1 MSVSG
6 ESQIEQARARWQL
19 LVTRIEEARSR
30 YYQHDAPT
38 ISDEEYDSAFR
49 ELMELETKFPQ
60 LQTADSPTQSVGGTT
75 SEMFEPVEHLVRMY
89 SLDNV
94 FSEIELTDWAARI
107 ERGLDAQPEYLCELK
122 VDGLAVDIVYER
134 GRLKSLATRGD
145 GRVGEDVTF
154 NVQFM
159 PCIPAQLDGTKVA
172 APDLLEVRGEV
183 YFAVADFEELNREQN
198 DRGLPAFANPRNA
211 AAGTLRQRTD
221 RRIEAVSEARAK
233 SRESTIARAQS
244 EFDQAIARL
253 RRLRLVVH
261 GVGATSG
268 FEPAKQSE
276 AYEALSRWGLPVSAH
291 TRVVEGGQAV
301 ADYITHWGE
310 HRHDIDHEI
319 DGVVVKVDAFTQQR
333 MLGETSRAPR
343 WAIAYKYPPEVVRTR
358 LLDIEVNVGRTGR
371 VTPFAIMEPVRVAGT
386 TVQMAT
392 LHNAQ
397 EVQRKGVLI
406 GDMVFLRKAGEIIPE
421 VLGPVVELRDGSERP
436 FVMPTRCPSC
446 GSELRPQKEGDVDI
460 RCLNRQGCPA
470 QVRGR
475 LELIGARNG
484 LDVEGLGEKAAA
496 ALINDAILSNEAGLF
511 SLTADDL
518 RRSDFFTRAGSDGTR
533 ALTANA
539 ERLLENLQRAKA
551 QPLWRVLVSLSIRH
565 VGPTAA
571 QALAREFGDMWAI
584 ADADVDAL
592 ASVDG
597 VGAVIAESVKEWF
610 AQDWQRD
617 IVRAW
622 DAADVRMREERSTAV
637 VSGPLSGLTLV
648 ITGTLPGYTRDG
660 ATDAAQSAGAK
671 VAGSVSKK
679 TDYVIAGENAGSK
692 LAKAESLG
700 VPVLDAAAFER
711 LLKGGPSAL

>member
-1 MSVSG
+1 MAEAELSRARGRWLELVAVV
-6 ESQIEQARARWQL
+6 EQAR
-19 LVTRIEEARSR
+19 TR
-30 YYQHDAPT
+30 YYQHDTPT
-38 ISDEEYDSAFR
+38 ISDEEYDAAFR
-49 ELMELETKFPQ
+49 ELIELEARHPQ
-60 LQTADSPTQSVGGTT
+60 LQTADSPTQSVGGGK
-75 SEMFEPVEHLVRMY
+75 SEMFEPVEHLLRMY
-89 SLDNV
+89 SLDNA
-94 FSEIELTDWAARI
+94 FSAQELDEWTARV
-107 ERGLDAQPEYLCELK
+107 ERDLDAQPDYLCELK

-145 GRVGEDVTF
+145 GRVGEDVTY

-159 PCIPAQLDGTKVA
+159 PGIPTGLDATHTP
-172 APDLLEVRGEV
+172 APELLEVRGEV
-183 YFAVADFEELNREQN
+183 YFPIADFDDLNREQN

-221 RRIEAVSEARAK
+221 RRIEALSQAQDK
-233 SRESTIARAQS
+233 GRESTIARTS
-244 EFDQAIARL
+244 SDLEQAKARL

-261 GVGATSG
+261 GVGATRG
-268 FEPAKQSE
+268 FEASTQSA
-276 AYEALSRWGLPVSAH
+276 AYDALARWGLPVSPY
-291 TRVVEGGQAV
+291 TRVVAGGAAV
-301 ADYITHWGE
+301 ADYIAHWGE

-319 DGVVVKVDAFTQQR
+319 DGVVVKVDTFTQQR

-371 VTPFAIMEPVRVAGT
+371 VTPFAVMAPVRVAGT

-397 EVQRKGVLI
+397 EVARKGVFI

-421 VLGPVVELRDGSERP
+421 VLGPVVELRDGSERA
-436 FVMPTRCPSC
+436 FAMPTNCPSC
-446 GSELRPQKEGDVDI
+446 GTELRPQKEGDVDI
-460 RCLNRQGCPA
+460 RCPNRRGCPA

-475 LELIGARNG
+475 LELIGARGG

-496 ALINDAILSNEAGLF
+496 ALIDDGILENEAGLF
-511 SLTADDL
+511 NLTADDL
-518 RRSDFFTRAGSDGTR
+518 RRSDFFTRAGADGAR
-533 ALTANA
+533 ELTANA
-539 ERLLENLQRAKA
+539 EKLLENIARAKS

-571 QALAREFGDMWAI
+571 QALAREFADLWAI
-584 ADADVDAL
+584 ADADVDTL

-597 VGAVIAESVKEWF
+597 VGGVIAETVTEWF

-622 DAADVRMREERSTAV
+622 DAAGVRMREERAPTGQA
-637 VSGPLSGLTLV
+637 GPLSGLTLV

-660 ATDAAQSAGAK
+660 ATEAAQAAGAK

-679 TDYVIAGENAGSK
+679 TDYVVAGENAGSK
-692 LAKAESLG
+692 LAKAETLG

-711 LLKGGPSAL
+711 LLAGGPSAL

>member
-1 MSVSG
+1 MSAKD
-6 ESQIEQARARWQL
+6 ELTDARTRWL
-19 LVTRIEEARSR
+19 DLVAVVEEARTR
-30 YYQHDAPT
+30 YYQHDTPT
-38 ISDEEYDSAFR
+38 ISDEEYDAAFR
-49 ELMELETKFPQ
+49 ELIELESRHPE
-60 LQTADSPTQSVGGTT
+60 LQTADSPTQSVGGGK
-75 SEMFEPVEHLVRMY
+75 SEMFEPVQHLLRMY

-94 FSEIELTDWAARI
+94 FSADELAEWTARV
-107 ERGLDAQPEYLCELK
+107 ERDLDASPDYLCELK

-159 PCIPAQLDGTKVA
+159 PGIPASLDTTHTQ
-172 APDLLEVRGEV
+172 APELLEVRGEV
-183 YFAVADFEELNREQN
+183 FFPIADFDDLNREQN

-221 RRIEAVSEARAK
+221 RRIDALSQAQGK
-233 SRESTIARAQS
+233 GRETTIARTSADL
-244 EFDQAIARL
+244 EQAKARL

-261 GVGATSG
+261 GVGATLG
-268 FEPAKQSE
+268 FDPATQSA
-276 AYEALSRWGLPVSAH
+276 AYDALARWGLPVSQH
-291 TRVVEGGQAV
+291 TRVVAGGPAV
-301 ADYITHWGE
+301 ADYIAHWGE

-319 DGVVVKVDAFTQQR
+319 DGVVVKVDTFTQQR
-333 MLGETSRAPR
+333 MLGQTSRAPR

-371 VTPFAIMEPVRVAGT
+371 VTPFAVMAPVRVAGT

-397 EVQRKGVLI
+397 EVARKGVLI

-421 VLGPVVELRDGSERP
+421 VLGPVVEVRDGSERP
-436 FVMPTRCPSC
+436 FVMPTHCPSC

-460 RCLNRQGCPA
+460 RCLNRRGCPA

-475 LELIGARNG
+475 LELIGARGG

-496 ALINDAILSNEAGLF
+496 ALVAEGILENEAGLF
-511 SLTADDL
+511 TLTADDL
-518 RRSDFFTRAGSDGTR
+518 RRSEFFTRAGADGAR
-533 ALTANA
+533 ELTANA
-539 ERLLENLQRAKA
+539 EKLLENIARAKS

-571 QALAREFGDMWAI
+571 QALAREFADLWAI

-592 ASVDG
+592 ASVEG
-597 VGAVIAESVKEWF
+597 VGGVIAESVNEWF
-610 AQDWQRD
+610 NHDWQRD

-622 DAADVRMREERSTAV
+622 DAAGVRMREERAEADHA
-637 VSGPLSGLTLV
+637 GPLAGLTLV

-660 ATDAAQSAGAK
+660 ATEAAQAAGAK

-679 TDYVIAGENAGSK
+679 TDYVVAGDNAGSK
-692 LAKAESLG
+692 LAK
-700 VPVLDAAAFER
+700 
-711 LLKGGPSAL
+711 